1 MLRSTLRPLAAAV
14 LGGAL
19 VLGLGACA
27 APLPNGSGSCDFTV
41 NNAHESTTLPG
52 MIDGKSKV
60 KCVYTSGTIADL
72 KITTK
77 IQKRVGGSWVNVA
90 GSLRTTTKATVRSG
104 VTYTGVSGFIT
115 CRTGKFRTAGRGSA
129 YLNGEFSG
137 SSAWQYSG
145 AVTDPCR

>member
-1 MLRSTLRPLAAAV
+1 MLRSILRPLAVAA
-14 LGGAL
+14 LGSAL

-27 APLPNGSGSCDFTV
+27 APLPNGSGSCNFSV
-41 NNAHESTTLPG
+41 NNAHESATVPG

-60 KCVYTSGTIADL
+60 KCVYTSGTITNL
-72 KITTK
+72 KINTK
-77 IQKRVGGSWVNVA
+77 IQKLVGGSWVNVS
-90 GSLRTTTKATVRSG
+90 GSLATTTKATVRSG

-137 SSAWQYSG
+137 SSAWQYSA
-145 AVTDPCR
+145 AVTNPCS